1 MSARSAWFGSH
12 GFRKPEHAIESAPT
26 FMVASTAERFVEERG
41 TVQNST
47 VHPKIDRRLCPYV
60 SCHLTGKEEYGE
72 ERLT

>member
-1 MSARSAWFGSH
+1 
-12 GFRKPEHAIESAPT
+12 
-26 FMVASTAERFVEERG
+26 MVASTAERFVEERG